1 MLALQL
7 ACGGWI
13 AAAVGAAARLGI
25 ADLLDD
31 GPRSV
36 ADLAKATG
44 TVEAVLARVMTLLAV
59 LDLFEV
65 TADGRYANTDQSLI
79 LRSSDP
85 KSVRHFCML
94 AAGEY
99 QTGFGELL
107 HSLKTGESAYSK
119 AFGGSVYEYMA
130 RTPDAAAIYDR
141 AMDDLARPVGANLAQ
156 MRDWSGV
163 KLIVDVG
170 GGRGTLLKGLL
181 GVVPHLHGI
190 CVDRSDVCARA
201 ADDLKAEAP
210 ELGKRL
216 SFVPGDFFGDLP
228 AGGDVYLLKN
238 VLHNWN
244 DASSTKILG
253 SIRRRMAE
261 NRESRLL
268 ILEPLAGDIA
278 PNAYQAMDELM
289 QMVIC
294 EAGTAARTK
303 ADMANLLEMASF
315 AVVTAEPMP
324 TGHMVID
331 AILAD

>member
-1 MLALQL
+1 MLALQF

-36 ADLAKATG
+36 ADLAEATG
-44 TVEAVLARVMTLLAV
+44 TVQAVLARVMTLLAV
-59 LDLFEV
+59 LELFEA
-65 TADGRYANTDQSLI
+65 TGDGRYANTDQSLV
-79 LRSSDP
+79 LRSADP

-107 HSLKTGESAYSK
+107 HSLKTGESAFSK
-119 AFGGSVYEYMA
+119 AFGGSVYDYLA
-130 RTPDAAAIYDR
+130 RTPDAAANYDR
-141 AMDDLARPVGANLAQ
+141 AMDDLARPVGAQLAQ
-156 MRDWSGV
+156 MRDWAGV
-163 KLIVDVG
+163 NMVVDVG

-181 GVVPHLHGI
+181 GAAPHLHGV
-190 CVDRSDVCARA
+190 CVDRPDVCARA
-201 ADDLKAEAP
+201 ADDLRVEAP

-228 AGGDVYLLKN
+228 AGGDAYLLKN

-253 SIRRRMAE
+253 SVRRGMVE
-261 NRESRLL
+261 NRDARLL
-268 ILEPLAGDIA
+268 IVEPIAGQSA
-278 PNAYQAMDELM
+278 PSAYQAMDELM

-294 EAGTAARTK
+294 EAGTVARTK
-303 ADMANLLEMASF
+303 ADMGNLLEKASF
-315 AVVTAEPMP
+315 AVVAAEPIP
-324 TGHMVID
+324 TGHVVIE
-331 AILAD
+331 ATLAE